1 MSCARLLLIYGALL
15 ALLALGV
22 FVAIQWPAWAPLA
35 LLGAAGQAG
44 LVLFGLARLGTHTP
58 LVRFF
63 ALGAGFWL
71 VLMFT
76 LTLVDLLT
84 RSVQGPAG

>member
-1 MSCARLLLIYGALL
+1 MSLRTLLLTYLGLL
-15 ALLALGV
+15 ALLSANVLLALWLPV
-22 FVAIQWPAWAPLA
+22 WSSWV

-44 LVLFGLARLGTHTP
+44 LVIVGFMQLGQHSS

-71 VLMFT
+71 LLLFS
-76 LTLVDLLT
+76 LSLADLLT
-84 RSVQGPAG
+84 RGAG

>member
-1 MSCARLLLIYGALL
+1 MSCARLLLIYVALL
-15 ALLALGV
+15 ALLGLGV
-22 FVAIQWPAWAPLA
+22 GVALQWPAWTPLA
-35 LLGAAGQAG
+35 LVAAAGQAG
-44 LVLFGLARLGTHTP
+44 LVLFGLARLGSHSP

-76 LTLVDLLT
+76 LTLIDLLT

>member
-1 MSCARLLLIYGALL
+1 MSVRNLLLTYLGLMLLL
-15 ALLALGV
+15 AGNVLVAWLLPG
-22 FVAIQWPAWAPLA
+22 WSRWA

-44 LVLFGLARLGTHTP
+44 LVIFGFMQLGQHSA

-71 VLMFT
+71 LFMFT

-84 RSVQGPAG
+84 REAGY